1 MNGHIA
7 AHWCQIYGG
16 TSKPSLFLLR
26 LCLQIEFDYTETLN
40 LSPKM
45 LEGCL
50 PQELT
55 FLDLFCVAS

>member
-1 MNGHIA
+1 M
-7 AHWCQIYGG
+7 YGG
-16 TSKPSLFLLR
+16 NSKPSLFLLR
-26 LCLQIEFDYTETLN
+26 LYLQIEFDYTETLN

-50 PQELT
+50 PQEPT